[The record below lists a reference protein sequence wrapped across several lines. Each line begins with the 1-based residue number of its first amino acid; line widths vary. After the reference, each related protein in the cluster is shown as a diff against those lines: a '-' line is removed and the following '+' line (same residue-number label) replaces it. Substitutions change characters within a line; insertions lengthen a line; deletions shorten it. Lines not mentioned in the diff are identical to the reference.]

1 MFFFSDNCIVFHLD
15 EGLTDEITK
24 GIFDTVS
31 CATVACVISLCDYVL
46 FYGHDLNT
54 DCSTLTLFSKLR

>member
-1 MFFFSDNCIVFHLD
+1 MPCISIAYINLNACVNFEPCCIIYCNGMTECFFSDNCIVFHLD

-31 CATVACVISLCDYVL
+31 
-46 FYGHDLNT
+46 
-54 DCSTLTLFSKLR
+54 